1 MLGSL
6 NPDSEDSEG
15 DTGLESATSG
25 LIDRDPAIETNAQG
39 NRCANP
45 RSNCCF
51 GRNSG
56 CLAYFQLLVHKD
68 QEACLD
74 SVQIRDRP

>member
-39 NRCANP
+39 NRTAALIP
-45 RSNCCF
+45 
-51 GRNSG
+51 GRTAAKGEERN
-56 CLAYFQLLVHKD
+56 
-68 QEACLD
+68 
-74 SVQIRDRP
+74 